1 VRSGLF
7 SYNQADTEPAK
18 REKAEGQRTAN
29 AAAARARK
37 KPTQDFGITLAR
49 PPYAATK
56 ENTVKYSDLTAEGK
70 QAVFDNYFPAVA
82 EGRRMPVE
90 MTYNANRKTPKDKR
104 TGSNRVQTKI
114 VNGTATKEEKK
125 KAKLDTAR
133 ALQSKDYYDRMAQLQ
148 DAGLPDD
155 DDDRAVTSVYRPK
168 DVAKNTKT
176 HVQKGVKINR
186 EYDPVTNEYVTTY
199 EGSPSGI
206 KHRNRA
212 DADLEHV
219 QYEDYLEKQKAIK
232 ERLEDAYKE
241 RERLEKLKDERGRKL
256 EATASSTPNYGFAT
270 GVSGGLGLTSSV
282 SNLNARNN
290 DAYYQTLVASEEK
303 NNSTIRELEAL
314 RDGGG
319 AWKGFKNTLNLS
331 NWDFGFTDLGVA
343 ATLSRIKDKT
353 ERGEE
358 LTSEEKALLV
368 NTVNAN
374 VSEQEAADRLGGWY
388 RAGKITGQSL
398 PFSAQFAL
406 AMATGGTSGLISFTS
421 KAATKGATRFFGDA
435 VGKAFLKQTA
445 REIVRTTGRGLSK
458 AAGTA
463 AGEIAASAA
472 IATTTGAGTTAA
484 DVINRHSGQVVQ
496 DESGNYRFD
505 GGENWGKAIYKG
517 IANATIENYTE
528 MLGEHIP
535 GLGKLLGRTKLG
547 RAVAASNWVDSKAA
561 RAIWRGTKKASRL
574 TGVQGLSQE
583 IIEEEINIPLNALF
597 VGDNKMSD
605 LLDKRTQLD
614 IIGGISLSVGATHLV
629 TSLPVGVQY
638 VNANRKLKRADKLG
652 ETNFNGRA
660 AGDDYDGIDE
670 ETLRA
675 AGVTGGSRESWSDI
689 KGRLDEATN
698 DEIAGVVNDILSD
711 YTLTHP
717 QQEAVFNY
725 YQCLMQ
731 FRGFNQAAEEKSKEG
746 DVSGAEASH
755 ANAYIQ
761 GHEALTPRQKKDI
774 QKRYEYAEN
783 EVRKLLGVED
793 GSPIGDIT
801 TEQMQAIL
809 TDSKRKKKEKQTILD
824 YFNSKAAYDGM
835 IKGAQD
841 RVEDAV
847 SEVDS
852 QVQQRV
858 HKSDGAIHSA
868 TLKQGDRKVYIISG
882 NVQML
887 DDGSKVDRE
896 HSDSY
901 IVVRDAQ
908 TEELES
914 VAPEQILSVDD
925 AVDAEEERENAVN
938 AIKEEYARREA
949 NAIDGT
955 LTFEK
960 GDEYNIIDGAGQP
973 HTVRVVGQFQEGV
986 MQQDAQGNVIADPVL
1001 VIVDGVG
1008 QQVISKAALQQMS
1021 DAETLSRLNAS
1032 IEERIKA
1039 QEIQNQQGTAIEE
1052 EQQAQVAAYPF
1063 AVNDEIEVQNQQGTR
1078 KGIVIEHTDDGVTVE
1093 WIDEQDNPVGV
1104 QQYTPEELQSLVI
1117 SYNETQKETQGES
1130 GGEGQTAT
1138 QSAMPMVKDRR
1149 GKETEQPDYYAVT
1162 PQRTHSYL
1170 YNESDIPREAADQ
1183 IVAGNLKKAQKTLK
1197 AAQAKKPQTALSPA
1211 EYKRNQEA
1219 YDQAVNAALAE
1230 VDYWNAVKAEQDN
1243 ILVTER
1249 RQSDEENMRK
1259 AEEEK
1264 ARKEAEEQARK
1275 EAEEQ
1280 ARIERERLN
1289 GVPDVVN
1296 DKPADAR
1303 ARGFRSVNGYQV
1315 KRQENTTGVVG
1326 REATVKFSDKD
1337 TKQGRIKVIEADE
1350 LQPSHVNGQRN
1361 AQFFI
1366 DEAQPKDRT
1375 DAVSTMAAA
1384 KIAANLNPE
1393 EITGDG
1399 SAYQF
1404 SAPTTNTRGE
1414 VVQGNNRS
1422 EALKLM
1428 WSSSAFKP
1436 AQDAY
1441 KQYLTDHAEEFGLDA
1456 AQIAAMKAPVM
1467 VNEIDVSDDEAIRL
1481 GQLTAKNIE
1490 SGGVERIDPVT
1501 TARTLG
1507 SNVGGFARVL
1517 LQSDDENASISDVLV
1532 QNGTQA
1538 LKYLHAKG
1546 AISDTQYR
1554 SAFDSKGNI
1563 TAEAKQDLQNILKN
1577 TLFEGGV
1584 SDLPAMFAAMPA
1596 KAQKA
1601 LLSTFMRDF
1610 DSAESERIL
1619 PEIQDAITVWAE
1631 AASTVPEFKV
1641 AKSYEE
1647 AKQAM
1652 RAYTTQFQMMNGES
1666 VLPAEQF
1673 SNFAIELACRLQGQ
1687 TMSETQQQL
1696 GDFFDL
1702 VQGKSANLFNQ
1713 EEAGV
1718 MHTAVEAIRQVYG
1731 IGYKQGKRQSN
1742 GQERSHTVA
1751 RNSTQSQAGRQGSSG
1766 DTASGEPTTQGAG
1779 TAQRGGGTAS
1789 DSEQGQQTE
1798 ARSDDGR
1805 GSGVLSA
1812 TRENSVSQ
1820 REEVDENG
1828 RPFIKAEDGTT
1839 IFGEIRNDSGLT
1851 PAPIKLSEGYQD
1863 EEGKGYGLAHIEAKH
1878 GDEIRNA
1885 GFASVE
1891 EFVSYVAKNY
1901 DEDNIRFGKRRDN
1914 GSPTFLI
1921 QITDTHD
1928 NTLFIE
1934 LSKEGTYW
1942 NVNSAGVFRKGY
1954 SNKKETVAKT
1964 EPQQPNNAVST
1975 GSSLSESGEGGITP
1989 SEPNGKPTVSDGKV
2003 TESSK
2008 TEQENGGKT
2017 VIDKYQEYLDG
2028 IEVEKGKL
2036 PKGVKWTDG
2045 VEKKTKGGKH
2055 SNAETVG
2062 AVFVGNDLYVRKK
2075 YATDQTIV
2083 VKNATSLNANDVV
2096 AKFDID
2102 AGDVVSPLL
2111 SDAIFEVYQK
2121 AGLPIN
2127 NNGVHL
2133 RPLMPTTKEAGTRE
2147 TKEPTETEGVPE
2159 KPQIKE
2165 GESPIE
2171 YAARVAEW
2179 QNVKDCI
2186 DAGVA
2191 YSEEFDD
2198 LKRRIKEIAREDD
2211 EGKDIVERE
2220 KERNAR
2226 LAELYADYRAKHGES
2241 GRMAEYREAA
2251 NKVFEDYYQKA
2262 KANLE
2267 AQDTQKLMREA
2278 PDKIL
2283 RGNIEMWENAE
2294 ENADG
2299 VVDKDIA
2306 LFITGEYREPSINS
2320 GLTNTLIGDEARLKA
2335 KRDALPERAKAE
2347 LARREK
2353 HPQKQKEAAEQD
2365 YKEKTLWMKMRPDG
2379 SAIYAYIAARSGGM
2393 LDVRFFWGDSE
2404 SDGEAK
2410 KMTID
2415 ELRNTF
2421 GGKQVEVGSAALPA
2435 TQVPKIENYIKRY
2448 GKKRLR
2454 ESLKQTATNGTKPVA
2469 TEGQASDPA
2478 EQLRTVGY
2486 TIEHRKDTRD
2496 NSDLYAVK
2504 FDARVSR
2511 EEFSGQRAIAKRL
2524 GGYWS
2529 NFGKKGFL
2537 FKTEEAAQDFAET
2550 VMGRSK
2556 AEVED
2561 EAPLSLADMQ
2571 QKNEGASEDASKP
2584 ASEQQQTE
2592 TQKPV
2597 NPSGNKL
2604 VTDER
2609 YAELRERMRK
2619 KMLGQMNMGIDPEI
2633 LAIGTEMAVY
2643 HIEKGARRFVDYAK
2657 AMIADLGDA
2666 IRPYLKAFYNGAR
2679 DLPEMEAFGLSKE
2692 MTPYD
2697 EVASVDIANFD
2708 KQGAKD
2714 LMATAENIVKEQEVS
2729 QQAEEAEEKLRAERG
2744 AARKAAQE
2752 KIEAEAKRRGLKRG
2766 DKVLYKRYD
2775 GRGEWEEATIT
2786 DFGGGVDVTL
2796 DTGNA
2801 PVMYEAAEFDQVKP
2815 IEAKEP
2821 KETKKKEKSVSAS
2834 SSDIETKPVGKRN
2847 GTATPQSGLSE
2858 GKGNKK
2864 VGGNRAKAG
2873 KPVSSPTEPSLFD
2886 NVEPQ
2891 NDKDNGLQRV
2901 YELRSERLSADKT
2914 NTEQPVGEH
2923 GADVIQEGVGRADGR
2938 RDEEVQGV
2946 PEGSSSTR
2954 RPVGR
2959 LQGLEQ
2965 PKNTHNNHAERGTD
2979 YAPRGENARIE
2990 ANIKAIETMQ
3000 RLIESGERATPE
3012 DMAVLRRFSGWGGLD
3027 SAFNEG
3033 GAFSQASPYNA
3044 KLRQLLTPEQYESA
3058 NMSRNSAYYTPAE
3071 VIDAMWDVARAMGF
3085 KGGKVLEGSAG
3096 IGNILGLMPTEMSER
3111 SDIHAVEK
3119 DDVTGQILSL
3129 LYPDAKVDVQGFEKT
3144 QIPNGSVDLAITN
3157 VPFVTRLHAFDE
3169 TGDKDLSRKFAN
3181 IHDFCIAKNV
3191 RKLRQGGIGIFIS
3204 SSGTLDST
3212 KLRGW
3217 LTSNGGADVV
3227 GAFRLNNKTFGG
3239 TRATSDIIVVRKRVN
3254 GKKSVGA
3261 IDVSGTGVLRV
3272 VKYDNGE
3279 GKKDSVKDLAL
3290 SFNKYFV
3297 EHPENMAGEMA
3308 FAFEKGETF
3317 RATSK
3322 ALYPTEGKDQ
3332 SQMLKDWAKQ
3342 FANMDWEAAEAKTEN
3357 AQPIYEDLGEGIKEG
3372 SMLLDK
3378 NGTLCIAR
3386 EGAAV
3391 PLLVNSSKVKGHTKA
3406 ECFNDYKAIQ
3416 DALEEVLQYQTEHE
3430 DDKGLQPLL
3439 KKLNKAYDDFVS
3451 TYGHLNKNT
3460 AISFLR
3466 SDIDFASIAALE
3478 KVKYH
3483 DDEHHKRIA
3492 DYKKAEVF
3500 SHRVVEKET
3509 VPTPK
3514 NVRDGVISSVYL
3526 NGKIDIPYI
3535 AAQLQRNAD
3544 EVRKEVLSEK
3554 LGFENPIT
3562 REIEVS
3568 YEYLSGNVR
3577 EKLEQARAVNTD
3589 GRYDSNIRELETKV
3603 PFDIPAHLIEFTL
3616 GSTFLEPRHYADYIK
3631 DRTDADVSLT
3641 NTGGMWV
3648 MKLSNEF
3655 SAERSEKNR
3664 ALGVWSDKCSKWIY
3678 GHQLIEAA
3686 IQNKTISVT
3695 KSIKHYDGK
3704 TETIKDKDA
3713 TLACTQKIGE
3723 IRTDF
3728 KDWMRQRIQNDTE
3741 LAQRIEKEY
3750 NERFNA
3756 FVPKEIDKKFI
3767 PGHFAGQITKLNG
3780 KDFHLYDY
3788 QAKAAILATMQPTLF
3803 AHEVGAG
3810 KTYTLITTAMEM
3822 RRLGTAHKPMI
3833 VVQNATVGQF
3843 VESAKELYP
3852 GAKVLAL
3859 EDADRTKEGRKNFY
3873 AKIRYNDW
3881 DMIVIPQSVFERIP
3895 DSPEREARFK
3905 QEKIEETMHVLE
3917 QMREA
3922 RGRSRKKSLQE
3933 SRTEKELANLQAELN
3948 DILAGTL
3955 SKNPDGTFKDKTGKD
3970 KKREAKARENAVARA
3985 AEMLDRETDDTLD
3998 FDDMGIDALLIDE
4011 AHEYKHLG
4019 FRTATQRG
4027 VKGVDS
4033 SYSKKSQ
4040 GVYLKTQAV
4049 LENTG
4054 GKNVVFATG
4063 TPISNTAAEV
4073 WTFMRYLV
4081 PADTMKAYDIYYF
4094 DDFVRNFGLIEQ
4106 RLEFNA
4112 SGSYKEVSRFSGYVN
4127 LPELVRIWTSIADTV
4142 RTDEVEDLKEKIPEM
4157 EDGKPQDVFLPQ
4169 TPTLRGVMKTV
4180 REMLADYERMSGMEK
4195 KENSHIPLTAYGIA
4209 KAAAVDARLV
4219 VDDAPDEAN
4228 SKTNETV
4235 RQTLRSLEETK
4246 DYNGTI
4252 AIFSDNYQNKASG
4265 FNLYEDI
4272 KKKLIAAGVPESQI
4286 VIMKPGM
4293 GIKSKLEI
4301 FDKVNSGEVRVIM
4314 GSTFT
4319 LGTGV
4324 NIQER
4329 LHTLIHVD
4337 APVRP
4342 MDYTQRNGR
4351 ILRQGNMHKEWG
4363 KPVRVLRFGV
4373 EDSLDVTAYDRLKTK
4388 QKIADSVMSG
4398 RKLLDNAFENRVLEE
4413 EDDIFG
4419 DITAQL
4425 SGSQYALLKNQM
4437 EKEVRKLTT
4446 RKEQWQ
4452 AQQTYIHN
4460 QRPKLQGLIK
4470 AAEERKATAEEAL
4483 KKVEAVTDRTITVAG
4498 QRFSGVEEMGDYIK
4512 EFNKKQR
4519 ETQEQVRKS
4528 YDYNARQTRNLTVNV
4543 GGIDFIIKSE
4553 ISKEQRREKGQLS
4566 IAFYASTKMTYDCP
4580 TLGLEDVPV
4589 KGQQIRAALDDI
4601 TENVMSGDDMRERI
4615 EAAEASKERNAKE
4628 LETLSKND
4636 GKPFA
4641 DAEKL
4646 ETAKAKLE
4654 EYTEKMKEEL
4664 AEKEAK
4670 YAKMD
4675 SEVEA
4680 VKVHEAAEVED
4691 EDTAT
4696 GEGERAQKSVG
4707 DTMQPTEEQR
4717 EQGAALV
4724 EIVKEA
4730 GLPVSM
4736 DVEEMRNA
4744 LLEGDAQYH
4753 AQISSLGKAAK
4764 TIKEWLAGGSR
4775 GKTFTI
4781 ELPESTQRKV
4791 RQVMGRDFDSH
4802 NITANG
4808 VAHAKRNHGEQ
4819 GTKLTDESIPLRD
4832 EDFELIPYIMTA
4844 PDRVE
4849 KGSTDASG
4857 RESVRFYKTL
4867 SNGYVVVVEKEYK
4880 NSPDDMETITMWA
4893 EKSSAATNARSEKN
4907 APDTLVRNAIR
4918 STDAAKVRKDAET
4931 AIANDR
4937 YLQKMTVFHG
4947 SAHSFD
4953 RFDHSHMGEG
4963 EGAQVHGWGTY
4974 VAVDKKTSRG
4984 YAEGLSPRK
4993 ATYKGTYGLKEIQEF
5008 GIEGKEYYELYPI
5021 EGIIGYMERHPSWS
5035 FDDAQ
5040 DLFISQTEK
5049 SRLYSPILKEKI
5061 IEAAKNLQKEDF
5073 KTQATRN
5080 LYSVEIP
5087 DNNGRNYLEER
5098 KAYSGDEV
5106 QELAE
5111 RLLKAAETDKELL
5124 AGNKI
5129 AEKMLGGGW
5138 QGKEFYGGLT
5148 YWLGSDKAASQFL
5161 NKAGF
5166 AGIHYFGGQDGEC
5179 YVIFNEKDM
5188 KITSHEQFLRTKEGE
5203 VYGFVKGGKMYID
5216 PRLLNPNTPIHEYTH
5231 LWDTALRKA
5240 QPKLWAR
5247 GKELMKQLPLW
5258 EEVKNDHAYKDIAED
5273 EDLLASEVHSRLSG
5287 AEGERLLAK
5296 MTEEA
5301 KKKGAMEYAEKLT
5314 LAQRI
5319 KQWMK
5324 DVLKFVRDAFAHKWD
5339 RGELESVTVEEFAR
5353 MPIKD
5358 LMRGFNPTEAVKV
5371 HEAEQPLRTVA
5382 EGAARS
5388 LGLSERVEVITDTSE
5403 LQNPKD
5409 RKAKGWYDTKTG
5421 RIAIVLPNHTSAEDV
5436 RRTILHEGVAHY
5448 GLRQLFG
5455 DHFDEFLRKVYE
5467 GVDAPTREQISR
5479 AALRGGFDFGT
5490 STEEYLASLAET
5502 TNFEKAGSTWQKIK
5516 HLFKEMLR
5524 GLGFDIKISDGELR
5538 YILWRSYENLKE
5550 PDHYRNVFAQAEDI
5564 ATQHRLKVGK
5574 YAVRSEETES
5584 KVADGGK
5591 LYRTDA
5597 EERDRVYILGDY
5609 EKAVASSL
5617 YQFQEAMQDSM
5628 LGLKTLM
5635 NKILKASGQKEAAD
5649 FENAYMAE
5657 NALSSK
5663 NKAEADA
5670 YKNLV
5675 MKPLLDAIAELKK
5688 EGATQ
5693 EEITDYMMAKHGLER
5708 NALMA
5713 QRAFDEYQKAHPT
5726 GQKTLSDFLAIDY
5739 AGLTALTKEPDAPL
5753 AAAEAQRMVDDF
5765 ESGHDTTDLWE
5776 KTNAAT
5782 KATLS
5787 KIYESGLLSKDRY
5800 EEIRDMYEYY
5810 IPLRGWDD
5818 TTSDEVYGYL
5828 TSKNGAMRGSI
5839 MKKAEGRRSKADDPI
5854 ATIAAMA
5861 EAGISQGNRNMM
5873 KQKFLNFALNHPS
5886 DAVSVNGLWLKYD
5899 DVTDDWIPLFADI
5912 DKDDDAATVK
5922 RKINDFENK
5931 LKQLA
5936 EQEPDKY
5943 MHGKDTIGIPYVVKP
5958 GSISEHQVIV
5968 QRGGRTYVLTING
5981 NPRAAQAL
5989 NGLTNPNVKMEGAIG
6004 DILKAGD
6011 YINRQMSAFYTTRN
6025 PNFVASNFIRDAL
6038 YANSMV
6044 WVKESP
6050 NYALRFHRN
6059 FAKYNP
6065 TVVGYLLNKYEKG
6078 TLDMGNKKEQMFYQ
6092 FMMNGGE
6099 TGYTVQRDIE
6109 AHKRTVRKEL
6119 AKRNSRIPLRKAF
6132 SLLGERFDD
6141 LNRSVENCARFA
6153 AFATSREMGRSVE
6166 KSVWDAKEISVNF
6179 NKKGAG
6185 SKFLNATGQTNLG
6198 KIGAFVSGGGRT
6210 GYVFWNA
6217 AIQGTC
6223 NIGKGIAKHP
6233 AKGTAML
6240 AATYLLGTLIPLLGG
6255 DGDGDD
6261 EKNYYNLPDFV
6272 RRSNICFRIGDK
6284 WVTIPLSV
6292 ELRTM
6297 YGLGELATSVMTG
6310 NEKLS
6315 GGEIAKKIAEQIS
6328 QAMPLDFMEGGG
6340 GLSAAIPS
6348 SVKPVVEAYIN
6359 KDWTG
6364 LPIYKDT
6371 PYDEN
6376 MPSWTKAYSRTNHS
6390 LINLS
6395 KTLNEWTGG
6404 DDYKKGWADLNPAVI
6419 EHLLEGAFGGV
6430 STTINQMQK
6439 TAETI
6444 SGEREFDWRNI
6455 PIASRVVKNADERTK
6470 MRSVNEKY
6478 FKYRDEFYETQR
6490 LLNKYEHAADE
6501 GLMEYAEKLDFLN
6514 NSKQMQRFEVM
6525 EDYIYD
6531 ISDLQDDIKE
6541 AEDDTEREELQA
6553 EQDSLKVEMVEAL
6566 RMLDE

>member
-1 VRSGLF
+1 
-7 SYNQADTEPAK
+7 
-18 REKAEGQRTAN
+18 
-29 AAAARARK
+29 
-37 KPTQDFGITLAR
+37 
-49 PPYAATK
+49 
-56 ENTVKYSDLTAEGK
+56 
-70 QAVFDNYFPAVA
+70 
-82 EGRRMPVE
+82 
-90 MTYNANRKTPKDKR
+90 
-104 TGSNRVQTKI
+104 
-114 VNGTATKEEKK
+114 
-125 KAKLDTAR
+125 
-133 ALQSKDYYDRMAQLQ
+133 
-148 DAGLPDD
+148 
-155 DDDRAVTSVYRPK
+155 
-168 DVAKNTKT
+168 
-176 HVQKGVKINR
+176 
-186 EYDPVTNEYVTTY
+186 
-199 EGSPSGI
+199 
-206 KHRNRA
+206 
-212 DADLEHV
+212 
-219 QYEDYLEKQKAIK
+219 
-232 ERLEDAYKE
+232 
-241 RERLEKLKDERGRKL
+241 
-256 EATASSTPNYGFAT
+256 
-270 GVSGGLGLTSSV
+270 
-282 SNLNARNN
+282 
-290 DAYYQTLVASEEK
+290 
-303 NNSTIRELEAL
+303 
-314 RDGGG
+314 
-319 AWKGFKNTLNLS
+319 
-331 NWDFGFTDLGVA
+331 
-343 ATLSRIKDKT
+343 
-353 ERGEE
+353 
-358 LTSEEKALLV
+358 
-368 NTVNAN
+368 
-374 VSEQEAADRLGGWY
+374 
-388 RAGKITGQSL
+388 
-398 PFSAQFAL
+398 
-406 AMATGGTSGLISFTS
+406 
-421 KAATKGATRFFGDA
+421 
-435 VGKAFLKQTA
+435 
-445 REIVRTTGRGLSK
+445 
-458 AAGTA
+458 
-463 AGEIAASAA
+463 
-472 IATTTGAGTTAA
+472 
-484 DVINRHSGQVVQ
+484 
-496 DESGNYRFD
+496 
-505 GGENWGKAIYKG
+505 
-517 IANATIENYTE
+517 
-528 MLGEHIP
+528 
-535 GLGKLLGRTKLG
+535 
-547 RAVAASNWVDSKAA
+547 
-561 RAIWRGTKKASRL
+561 
-574 TGVQGLSQE
+574 
-583 IIEEEINIPLNALF
+583 
-597 VGDNKMSD
+597 
-605 LLDKRTQLD
+605 
-614 IIGGISLSVGATHLV
+614 
-629 TSLPVGVQY
+629 
-638 VNANRKLKRADKLG
+638 
-652 ETNFNGRA
+652 
-660 AGDDYDGIDE
+660 
-670 ETLRA
+670 
-675 AGVTGGSRESWSDI
+675 
-689 KGRLDEATN
+689 
-698 DEIAGVVNDILSD
+698 
-711 YTLTHP
+711 
-717 QQEAVFNY
+717 
-725 YQCLMQ
+725 
-731 FRGFNQAAEEKSKEG
+731 
-746 DVSGAEASH
+746 
-755 ANAYIQ
+755 
-761 GHEALTPRQKKDI
+761 
-774 QKRYEYAEN
+774 
-783 EVRKLLGVED
+783 
-793 GSPIGDIT
+793 
-801 TEQMQAIL
+801 
-809 TDSKRKKKEKQTILD
+809 
-824 YFNSKAAYDGM
+824 
-835 IKGAQD
+835 
-841 RVEDAV
+841 
-847 SEVDS
+847 
-852 QVQQRV
+852 
-858 HKSDGAIHSA
+858 
-868 TLKQGDRKVYIISG
+868 
-882 NVQML
+882 
-887 DDGSKVDRE
+887 
-896 HSDSY
+896 
-901 IVVRDAQ
+901 
-908 TEELES
+908 
-914 VAPEQILSVDD
+914 
-925 AVDAEEERENAVN
+925 
-938 AIKEEYARREA
+938 
-949 NAIDGT
+949 
-955 LTFEK
+955 
-960 GDEYNIIDGAGQP
+960 
-973 HTVRVVGQFQEGV
+973 
-986 MQQDAQGNVIADPVL
+986 
-1001 VIVDGVG
+1001 
-1008 QQVISKAALQQMS
+1008 
-1021 DAETLSRLNAS
+1021 
-1032 IEERIKA
+1032 
-1039 QEIQNQQGTAIEE
+1039 
-1052 EQQAQVAAYPF
+1052 
-1063 AVNDEIEVQNQQGTR
+1063 
-1078 KGIVIEHTDDGVTVE
+1078 
-1093 WIDEQDNPVGV
+1093 
-1104 QQYTPEELQSLVI
+1104 
-1117 SYNETQKETQGES
+1117 
-1130 GGEGQTAT
+1130 
-1138 QSAMPMVKDRR
+1138 
-1149 GKETEQPDYYAVT
+1149 
-1162 PQRTHSYL
+1162 
-1170 YNESDIPREAADQ
+1170 
-1183 IVAGNLKKAQKTLK
+1183 
-1197 AAQAKKPQTALSPA
+1197 
-1211 EYKRNQEA
+1211 
-1219 YDQAVNAALAE
+1219 
-1230 VDYWNAVKAEQDN
+1230 
-1243 ILVTER
+1243 
-1249 RQSDEENMRK
+1249 
-1259 AEEEK
+1259 
-1264 ARKEAEEQARK
+1264 
-1275 EAEEQ
+1275 
-1280 ARIERERLN
+1280 
-1289 GVPDVVN
+1289 
-1296 DKPADAR
+1296 
-1303 ARGFRSVNGYQV
+1303 
-1315 KRQENTTGVVG
+1315 
-1326 REATVKFSDKD
+1326 
-1337 TKQGRIKVIEADE
+1337 
-1350 LQPSHVNGQRN
+1350 
-1361 AQFFI
+1361 
-1366 DEAQPKDRT
+1366 
-1375 DAVSTMAAA
+1375 
-1384 KIAANLNPE
+1384 
-1393 EITGDG
+1393 
-1399 SAYQF
+1399 
-1404 SAPTTNTRGE
+1404 
-1414 VVQGNNRS
+1414 
-1422 EALKLM
+1422 
-1428 WSSSAFKP
+1428 
-1436 AQDAY
+1436 
-1441 KQYLTDHAEEFGLDA
+1441 
-1456 AQIAAMKAPVM
+1456 
-1467 VNEIDVSDDEAIRL
+1467 
-1481 GQLTAKNIE
+1481 
-1490 SGGVERIDPVT
+1490 
-1501 TARTLG
+1501 
-1507 SNVGGFARVL
+1507 
-1517 LQSDDENASISDVLV
+1517 
-1532 QNGTQA
+1532 
-1538 LKYLHAKG
+1538 
-1546 AISDTQYR
+1546 
-1554 SAFDSKGNI
+1554 
-1563 TAEAKQDLQNILKN
+1563 
-1577 TLFEGGV
+1577 
-1584 SDLPAMFAAMPA
+1584 
-1596 KAQKA
+1596 
-1601 LLSTFMRDF
+1601 
-1610 DSAESERIL
+1610 
-1619 PEIQDAITVWAE
+1619 
-1631 AASTVPEFKV
+1631 
-1641 AKSYEE
+1641 
-1647 AKQAM
+1647 
-1652 RAYTTQFQMMNGES
+1652 
-1666 VLPAEQF
+1666 
-1673 SNFAIELACRLQGQ
+1673 
-1687 TMSETQQQL
+1687 
-1696 GDFFDL
+1696 
-1702 VQGKSANLFNQ
+1702 
-1713 EEAGV
+1713 
-1718 MHTAVEAIRQVYG
+1718 
-1731 IGYKQGKRQSN
+1731 
-1742 GQERSHTVA
+1742 VA

-1766 DTASGEPTTQGAG
+1766 DAASGEQPTSGAEP
-1779 TAQRGGGTAS
+1779 AQRRGGTAS

-1863 EEGKGYGLAHIEAKH
+1863 EEGKGYGLARIEAKH

-1901 DEDNIRFGKRRDN
+1901 DEDNIRVGKRRDN

-1934 LSKEGTYW
+1934 LSKDGTYW

-2096 AKFDID
+2096 AKFDSD
-2102 AGDVVSPLL
+2102 AGGVVSPLL

-2133 RPLMPTTKEAGTRE
+2133 RPLMPTTKEAGTKE
-2147 TKEPTETEGVPE
+2147 TREPTEKEGIPE

-2171 YAARVAEW
+2171 YAARMAEW

-2191 YSEEFDD
+2191 YSAEFDD
-2198 LKRRIKEIAREDD
+2198 LKRRIKEIVREDD
-2211 EGKDIVERE
+2211 GYEVRA
-2220 KERNAR
+2220 AR
-2226 LAELYADYRAKHGES
+2226 LTELYADYRAKHGES

-2262 KANLE
+2262 KADIE
-2267 AQDTQKLMREA
+2267 AQDVEKQMREA

-2283 RGNIEMWENAE
+2283 RDNIEMWENAE

-2306 LFITGEYREPSINS
+2306 RFITGEFREPSINS
-2320 GLTNTLIGDEARLKA
+2320 GLTNTLIGDEAILKA
-2335 KRDALPERAKAE
+2335 KRDALLERAKAE

-2393 LDVRFFWGDSE
+2393 LDVRFFWGYSE

-2550 VMGRSK
+2550 VMGRTTE
-2556 AEVED
+2556 EVKD

-2633 LAIGTEMAVY
+2633 LTIGTEMAVY

-2679 DLPEMEAFGLSKE
+2679 DLPEMEASGLSKE

-2714 LMATAENIVKEQEVS
+2714 LMATAENIVKEHEVS

-2744 AARKAAQE
+2744 AARKAAQKKVEPIGKGGLGDIYDQFEGDAKGAIEFLTE
-2752 KIEAEAKRRGLKRG
+2752 KKSGVAKAALFHHDVGYIDLAWGNERYGLEHILLK
-2766 DKVLYKRYD
+2766 YP
-2775 GRGEWEEATIT
+2775 EEAN
-2786 DFGGGVDVTL
+2786 DLQELL
-2796 DTGNA
+2796 DEMN
-2801 PVMYEAAEFDQVKP
+2801 V
-2815 IEAKEP
+2815 IERSDNRIVLESDTHRAVVSKMKGDTPTPEWLL
-2821 KETKKKEKSVSAS
+2821 TAYKKKEKSVSAS

-2901 YELRSERLSADKT
+2901 HELRSERLSADKT

-3033 GAFSQASPYNA
+3033 GAFRQASPYNA

-3217 LTSNGGADVV
+3217 LTSDGGADVV

-3562 REIEVS
+3562 GEIEVS

-3577 EKLEQARAVNTD
+3577 EKLEQARAANTD

-3648 MKLSNEF
+3648 MKLNNEF

-3713 TLACTQKIGE
+3713 TLACTQKIEE
-3723 IRTDF
+3723 IRADF

-3767 PGHFAGQITKLNG
+3767 PGHFAGQITKLKG

-3788 QAKAAILATMQPTLF
+3788 QAKAAVLATMQPTLF

-3852 GAKVLAL
+3852 SAKVLAL

-3895 DSPEREARFK
+3895 DSPQREARFK

-3922 RGRSRKKSLQE
+3922 RGSSSKKSLQE

-3970 KKREAKARENAVARA
+3970 KKREAKAKENAVARA

-4157 EDGKPQDVFLPQ
+4157 EEGKPQDVFLPQ

-4180 REMLADYERMSGMEK
+4180 REMLADYERMSGKEK

-4219 VDDAPDEAN
+4219 VDDAPDEPN

-4664 AEKEAK
+4664 AEKETK

-4717 EQGAALV
+4717 EQGAAIV
-4724 EIVKEA
+4724 DIVKEA

-4880 NSPDDMETITMWA
+4880 NSPNDMETITMWA

-4984 YAEGLSPRK
+4984 YAESLSPREV
-4993 ATYKGTYGLKEIQEF
+4993 TYKGTYGLKEIQDF
-5008 GIEGKEYYELYPI
+5008 GIAGKEQYELYAI

-5049 SRLYSPILKEKI
+5049 SSLYSPSLKEKI
-5061 IEAAKNLQKEDF
+5061 IEAARKLQKEDF

-5080 LYSVEIP
+5080 LYGVEIP
-5087 DNNGRNYLEER
+5087 DNNGRNYLEEE
-5098 KAYSGDEV
+5098 KHYSSDDV
-5106 QELAE
+5106 QELTSRLLEAAENDAEASMANALAE
-5111 RLLKAAETDKELL
+5111 RTVGLLGRDIYSELVDANIKEQ
-5124 AGNKI
+5124 
-5129 AEKMLGGGW
+5129 EELGEGISISNA
-5138 QGKEFYGGLT
+5138 Q
-5148 YWLGSDKAASQFL
+5148 KAASELL

-5166 AGIHYFGGQDGEC
+5166 VGIHYFGGQDGEC
-5179 YVIFNEKDM
+5179 YVIFNENDL
-5188 KITSHEQFLRTKEGE
+5188 KITSHEQFLRTPSGE
-5203 VYGFVKGGKMYID
+5203 VYGFVKDGKMYID

-5231 LWDTALRKA
+5231 LWDTALRKVN
-5240 QPKLWAR
+5240 PKLWAR

-5258 EEVKNDHAYKDIAED
+5258 EEVKNDPAYKDIAED

-5301 KKKGAMEYAEKLT
+5301 KKKGAIEYAEKLT

-5324 DVLKFVRDAFAHKWD
+5324 DVLKFVRDAFAHKWG

-5358 LMRGFNPTEAVKV
+5358 LMRGFNPTEVAKDESGTAQKRFIGEKGAANIDKAQKAHTMLDNLGVAREMEQAYKDLEGNPEEHKRMQEAAKAARELKAEKSENYPTTRDKAKEDYKAIGKATNKHTGAEVEFFVSAFKKNHREGGLFEKAIPALKKAFENAVLAYSEKEMLAGKTRPDGSVHKEHRSIETYDNYVGKVNIDGKDYYVRYTVQMQQGQNGVHSQMVTNVELYNTENPTNVASYRALSATARLGVNGIIPDAKLQRFFALASGNAHDFAKAVKFATGWERGADGKWRYEQRDFEFRPDGDANVRRRLDAQPWKQELDALSDKLIDGETPLTEAEQKRFDELSAKSDEIKAQEEQRDGKFLDDYIQDERLFTAYPQLKQVRVKVYSSLIGKRHGSFNRNGNNGLGTIEVEGKADDVKSTLAHEVQHAIQWIEGFARGGSPRMASAHLEAVRISHEVMAKTEETNPQTGKNYTVEEAFGEIYDKACNPKGGNLFNIGTSENTVRAISAIEESGDIAQTIRDLSSEKEMDMNGYDAYQHISGEVEARNVQSRMDMTDEERRQSLASETEDVARDEQIFLSNALGGSSAMESEVEAVKV
-5371 HEAEQPLRTVA
+5371 HEAAEVEDEDTAMADGETKRYRTSGELNEEYPTWLSGQTTKTGQHTTQITSTVNTYKKIGQHLLDEGRRPSEVSILDASSGLGVGTQALREQGFDVEDVEPYPSEKREAPTYKTYEEIGRKYDVVISNAVLNVIPDDWRADVLKSMADKLKVGGRLFINVRDAAGIKAQKQKIELDSPSEILVTDKQGNIRAYQKGFTRQELADYVKGQLGEGYEVETATAKNSGMGGATAVVVTRKSDAPLRYRDLSEYSQQAYSEEEQAIIDRAKARGTYMKAPNGEPTKLTERQWAQVRTKAFKDWFGDWEKAAKGKLVESVSPTSLDEEKPMSQKEAEAAVEKLPLGKNKRDGRKVTWVKSSIGKILRHKGFDASLLVPKLKEVYDNSVHILSEEEVRKEGHKEHSNFKGYHHYVGKVSLRGKEYYVRFTIQEVNTHKQDFVPNQLHSTFVSDVEIYSADTRVNTGNTPATANISTNTDAKLAKFFEEARKAAENSSKAVDKNGEPKVFYHNTDSEFTVFDEALNGSHTDAGWLGDGFYFYGDENEGSGYGKNKMAVFLNVRDPYYATSEENNELAEANDRDKSREFREMVEDDGCDGVYYNGDLRQEAVVFSPNQIKSATDNSGAFSLGNDDIRYRSVQQGTAEAEQPLRTVA

-5574 YAVRSEETES
+5574 YAVRSEEKSDDAGKRYRSTIES
-5584 KVADGGK
+5584 PNGGVARDYYERKTRKTDKADSGK
-5591 LYRTDA
+5591 DKA
-5597 EERDRVYILGDY
+5597 ESLLWRLN
-5609 EKAVASSL
+5609 KA
-5617 YQFQEAMQDSM
+5617 YGDSM
-5628 LGLKTLM
+5628 AA
-5635 NKILKASGQKEAAD
+5635 LKAFTDGVLMETGNEMHS
-5649 FENAYMAE
+5649 FEDAYKAE
-5657 NALSSK
+5657 NALSSATK
-5663 NKAEADA
+5663 TQQEAWERDFFNPI
-5670 YKNLV
+5670 KELV
-5675 MKPLLDAIAELKK
+5675 FRLQNGGKSTYEDLKM
-5688 EGATQ
+5688 
-5693 EEITDYMMAKHGLER
+5693 YVVAKHGLER
-5708 NALMA
+5708 NEVLA
-5713 QRAFDEYQKAHPT
+5713 QRDFDAYAQKHPYGT
-5726 GQKTLSDFLAIDY
+5726 KKLADFRKRDY
-5739 AGLTALTKEPDAPL
+5739 SGLTALTGKDITIEPWADYLEPTNEGDPRIKRRGRRARKAVEDM
-5753 AAAEAQRMVDDF
+5753 AAKLNLTGRVEVIT
-5765 ESGHDTTDLWE
+5765 DTSKLTEKGKTAKGWYDR
-5776 KTNAAT
+5776 KTNKITGLSCAESQLMFIGHTAHIEQGVAHTTEGGVYTHACNFGYFLKT
-5782 KATLS
+5782 KVLVIAH
-5787 KIYESGLLSKDRY
+5787 KD
-5800 EEIRDMYEYY
+5800 
-5810 IPLRGWDD
+5810 
-5818 TTSDEVYGYL
+5818 YL
-5828 TSKNGAMRGSI
+5828 T
-5839 MKKAEGRRSKADDPI
+5839 
-5854 ATIAAMA
+5854 
-5861 EAGISQGNRNMM
+5861 
-5873 KQKFLNFALNHPS
+5873 L
-5886 DAVSVNGLWLKYD
+5886 
-5899 DVTDDWIPLFADI
+5899 
-5912 DKDDDAATVK
+5912 
-5922 RKINDFENK
+5922 
-5931 LKQLA
+5931 
-5936 EQEPDKY
+5936 
-5943 MHGKDTIGIPYVVKP
+5943 
-5958 GSISEHQVIV
+5958 
-5968 QRGGRTYVLTING
+5968 
-5981 NPRAAQAL
+5981 
-5989 NGLTNPNVKMEGAIG
+5989 
-6004 DILKAGD
+6004 
-6011 YINRQMSAFYTTRN
+6011 
-6025 PNFVASNFIRDAL
+6025 
-6038 YANSMV
+6038 
-6044 WVKESP
+6044 
-6050 NYALRFHRN
+6050 
-6059 FAKYNP
+6059 
-6065 TVVGYLLNKYEKG
+6065 
-6078 TLDMGNKKEQMFYQ
+6078 
-6092 FMMNGGE
+6092 
-6099 TGYTVQRDIE
+6099 
-6109 AHKRTVRKEL
+6109 
-6119 AKRNSRIPLRKAF
+6119 
-6132 SLLGERFDD
+6132 
-6141 LNRSVENCARFA
+6141 
-6153 AFATSREMGRSVE
+6153 
-6166 KSVWDAKEISVNF
+6166 
-6179 NKKGAG
+6179 
-6185 SKFLNATGQTNLG
+6185 
-6198 KIGAFVSGGGRT
+6198 
-6210 GYVFWNA
+6210 
-6217 AIQGTC
+6217 
-6223 NIGKGIAKHP
+6223 
-6233 AKGTAML
+6233 
-6240 AATYLLGTLIPLLGG
+6240 
-6255 DGDGDD
+6255 
-6261 EKNYYNLPDFV
+6261 
-6272 RRSNICFRIGDK
+6272 
-6284 WVTIPLSV
+6284 
-6292 ELRTM
+6292 
-6297 YGLGELATSVMTG
+6297 
-6310 NEKLS
+6310 
-6315 GGEIAKKIAEQIS
+6315 
-6328 QAMPLDFMEGGG
+6328 
-6340 GLSAAIPS
+6340 
-6348 SVKPVVEAYIN
+6348 
-6359 KDWTG
+6359 
-6364 LPIYKDT
+6364 
-6371 PYDEN
+6371 
-6376 MPSWTKAYSRTNHS
+6376 
-6390 LINLS
+6390 
-6395 KTLNEWTGG
+6395 
-6404 DDYKKGWADLNPAVI
+6404 
-6419 EHLLEGAFGGV
+6419 
-6430 STTINQMQK
+6430 
-6439 TAETI
+6439 I
-6444 SGEREFDWRNI
+6444 SG
-6455 PIASRVVKNADERTK
+6455 
-6470 MRSVNEKY
+6470 
-6478 FKYRDEFYETQR
+6478 
-6490 LLNKYEHAADE
+6490 
-6501 GLMEYAEKLDFLN
+6501 
-6514 NSKQMQRFEVM
+6514 
-6525 EDYIYD
+6525 
-6531 ISDLQDDIKE
+6531 
-6541 AEDDTEREELQA
+6541 QA
-6553 EQDSLKVEMVEAL
+6553 FH
-6566 RMLDE
+6566 